1 MDSLKR
7 ERRRE
12 GVMTDEEYALL
23 RDLVHREFGI
33 VLKGDK
39 RMTLHT
45 KLAHRLS
52 ILGLTTYRDYHDLM
66 TTETS
71 REELTVFISHI
82 TNNETYFLREPSQLN
97 AFANLL
103 AGIKKQKQ
111 KKHQNKIRILS
122 AGCSSG
128 EEVYTLNC
136 ALIENGLFAWGWDVR
151 MVGMDVSRT
160 AIEKARKAVY
170 SKNSFRM
177 LNGNEDFAHKYFDR
191 VDEGFILKKTYQ
203 ANVEF
208 VQGNVLLPESLYGMN
223 DIDVIFCRN
232 ILIYMDDSAIGR
244 VVANFYDHLSD
255 EGYLFV
261 GLSESL
267 LNKTE
272 LFVPEYRDGII
283 VYRKNSSVSGT

>member
-1 MDSLKR
+1 
-7 ERRRE
+7 
-12 GVMTDEEYALL
+12 
-23 RDLVHREFGI
+23 
-33 VLKGDK
+33 
-39 RMTLHT
+39 
-45 KLAHRLS
+45 
-52 ILGLTTYRDYHDLM
+52 
-66 TTETS
+66 
-71 REELTVFISHI
+71 
-82 TNNETYFLREPSQLN
+82 
-97 AFANLL
+97 
-103 AGIKKQKQ
+103 
-111 KKHQNKIRILS
+111 
-122 AGCSSG
+122 
-128 EEVYTLNC
+128 
-136 ALIENGLFAWGWDVR
+136 

-177 LNGNEDFAHKYFDR
+177 LNGNEDFVRKYFDR
-191 VDEGFILKKTYQ
+191 VDERFILKKPYQ

-208 VQGNVLLPESLYGMN
+208 VQGNVLRPESLYGMN
-223 DIDVIFCRN
+223 GIDVIFCRN

-283 VYRKNSSVSGT
+283 VYRKNPSVSGT